1 MLECFCVCFRE
12 YEKRPEPIN
21 KNDQYEDISDQE
33 NENDFKEPE
42 PKPTPV
48 QKDPFD
54 DSSDREERR
63 TPVEKQTDK
72 KDYPSRRGSDR

>member
-1 MLECFCVCFRE
+1 MS
-12 YEKRPEPIN
+12 

-42 PKPTPV
+42 PKPTVV

-54 DSSDREERR
+54 DSSDRDDRR
-63 TPVEKQTDK
+63 TPVDKQSDK
-72 KDYPSRRGSDR
+72 KVDYQNRRGSDR